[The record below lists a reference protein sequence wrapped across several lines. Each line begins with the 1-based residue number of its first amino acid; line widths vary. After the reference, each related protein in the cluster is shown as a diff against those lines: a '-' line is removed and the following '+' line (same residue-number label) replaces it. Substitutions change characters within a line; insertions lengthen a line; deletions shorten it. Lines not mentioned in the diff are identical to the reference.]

1 MHSSMLLRCLSTQ
14 GTSLY
19 KLLNALGIT
28 QEFLFRCLCSLV
40 GVARSDGNS
49 IPVHCEHRL

>member
-14 GTSLY
+14 GTSPY

-28 QEFLFRCLCSLV
+28 QEFLFRCLCS
-40 GVARSDGNS
+40 
-49 IPVHCEHRL
+49 